1 MQDSQY
7 YDAGLV
13 NEIENEIRESWHDS
27 TPDVFIDY
35 GCGFRESL

>member
-1 MQDSQY
+1 MQNAY
-7 YDAGLV
+7 YYNTSLV
-13 NEIENEIRESWHDS
+13 NEIENEIRESWHDN